1 MRTILSTAIITLI
14 SLSCIN
20 STKTELI
27 VQTRNSSLY
36 DTLKHENIV
45 FSTPMILAI
54 DTFRQ
59 YIQSLDNIL
68 PIEKKVLCCYFYSKE
83 GKEYVAMQADLFYP
97 KENIKGYT
105 YIGEYAFVYYGEENI
120 GNKYIDK
127 SKLLS
132 YHDSLPGFYSYDD
145 QSATIY
151 DPYGIVFQIRDSIN
165 FIVIRKGM
173 L

>member
-1 MRTILSTAIITLI
+1 MKLPY
-14 SLSCIN
+14 
-20 STKTELI
+20 
-27 VQTRNSSLY
+27 SS
-36 DTLKHENIV
+36 K
-45 FSTPMILAI
+45 
-54 DTFRQ
+54 R
-59 YIQSLDNIL
+59 
-68 PIEKKVLCCYFYSKE
+68 KE

>member
-1 MRTILSTAIITLI
+1 STAIITLI
-14 SLSCIN
+14 SLSCTN
-20 STKTELI
+20 STKTEPI

-132 YHDSLPGFYSYDD
+132 YHDSLPGFYS
-145 QSATIY
+145 
-151 DPYGIVFQIRDSIN
+151 
-165 FIVIRKGM
+165 
-173 L
+173 

>member
-14 SLSCIN
+14 SLSCTN
-20 STKTELI
+20 STKTEPI

-68 PIEKKVLCCYFYSKE
+68 PIEKKVLCCYFYSKK
-83 GKEYVAMQADLFYP
+83 GKEYVAIYFTRKKKLKDTPIL
-97 KENIKGYT
+97 ENMPL
-105 YIGEYAFVYYGEENI
+105 YIMAKKILETNILTKANYYLI
-120 GNKYIDK
+120 
-127 SKLLS
+127 
-132 YHDSLPGFYSYDD
+132 
-145 QSATIY
+145 TIVCP
-151 DPYGIVFQIRDSIN
+151 D
-165 FIVIRKGM
+165 FIVMMISPQPFMILMG
-173 L
+173 

>member
-14 SLSCIN
+14 SLSCTN
-20 STKTELI
+20 STKTEPI

-36 DTLKHENIV
+36 DTLIHENIV

-97 KENIKGYT
+97 KENIT
-105 YIGEYAFVYYGEENI
+105 PILENMPLYIMAKKILETNILTKANYYLI
-120 GNKYIDK
+120 
-127 SKLLS
+127 
-132 YHDSLPGFYSYDD
+132 
-145 QSATIY
+145 TIVCP
-151 DPYGIVFQIRDSIN
+151 D
-165 FIVIRKGM
+165 FIVMMISPQPFMILMG
-173 L
+173 